1 MSGNGP
7 EMETGERWSRVMR
20 KAVRCLLLASLP
32 LMVLLGVREVPPFD
46 RWSLNSLFM
55 AAALLAALFLR
66 FEERKYGAREVA
78 VVGALAA
85 AGAAGRVLF
94 AAVPG
99 VQPVTFLAVLA
110 GYVLGSDN
118 GFLVGALAA
127 LLSNFFL
134 GQGPWTP
141 WQMMA
146 WGLAG
151 ASGGM
156 LSRLVGG
163 RVKRVPIGILAAAWG
178 FLFGWMMNLWFWL
191 SFIYPLTWASFLAAC
206 ASSFW
211 FDLLHAGGNLLFALA
226 LTVPMASMLERYRR
240 RFGFQYLGEGGEVGT
255 GTLRGGTDALL
266 LGGEGGEDAW
276 T

>member
-1 MSGNGP
+1 MGINVNQADEGRSFLRP
-7 EMETGERWSRVMR
+7 ALRWFLF
-20 KAVRCLLLASLP
+20 AALP
-32 LMVLLGVREVPPFD
+32 LMVFLGIKGVAPFD

-55 AAALLAALFLR
+55 AGVLLAALFLR
-66 FEERKYGAREVA
+66 FEERRYGAREVA
-78 VVGALAA
+78 AVGALAA
-85 AGAAGRVLF
+85 VGAAGRVLF

-110 GYVLGSDN
+110 GYVLGEDN
-118 GFLVGALAA
+118 GFLVGALSAF
-127 LLSNFFL
+127 LSNLFL

-141 WQMMA
+141 WQMTA

-151 ASGGM
+151 VSGGL
-156 LSRLVGG
+156 LSRILRG
-163 RVKRVPIGILAAAWG
+163 RLRRLPIGLLAAAWG

-191 SFIYPLTWASFLAAC
+191 SFIYPLTWTSFLATC

-240 RFGFQYLGEGGEVGT
+240 RFGFQYLGEGSALGRGA
-255 GTLRGGTDALL
+255 LRRSRAGAG
-266 LGGEGGEDAW
+266 
-276 T
+276 